1 MDTRNEGKPSPT
13 DEWGDEPLVEVMRKK
28 HRIEG
33 ARLALEAAAKEC
45 DNVSDKAHR
54 SYMDD
59 DADRCAERIRA
70 LSPEDIVRGAEAKEV
85 DR

>member
-33 ARLALEAAAKEC
+33 ARLALEAARASAIARAKQFP
-45 DNVSDKAHR
+45 HR
-54 SYMDD
+54 RLSH
-59 DADRCAERIRA
+59 AEIA
-70 LSPEDIVRGAEAKEV
+70 AWLTKLLPDDIVREAEAKDV